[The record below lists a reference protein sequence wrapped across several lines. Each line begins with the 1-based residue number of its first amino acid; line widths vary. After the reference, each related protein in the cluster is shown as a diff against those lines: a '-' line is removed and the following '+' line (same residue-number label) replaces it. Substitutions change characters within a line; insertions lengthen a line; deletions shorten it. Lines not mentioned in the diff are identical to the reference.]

1 CPSGD
6 QRGLVSCLPLVM
18 RTGASFPEVATV
30 QIEVSYPVR
39 FSSTTTRVNATRAPS
54 GESCGLAIQVNLKRS
69 FSVTGRLP
77 ELVGPAAFCPAGGEA
92 EIWARNEFAMNMSAI
107 AAAEGRKR
115 MHVLGEM

>member
-1 CPSGD
+1 
-6 QRGLVSCLPLVM
+6 M

-77 ELVGPAAFCPAGGEA
+77 ELVGPAAFCWACGAA
-92 EIWARNEFAMNMSAI
+92 EIFVVVNEVAMNATAI
-107 AAAEGRKR
+107 AAIDRGQCMR
-115 MHVLGEM
+115 VLISGM